1 MSRRK
6 GGRKSK
12 YHTHIKPRLAEIEA
26 WARDGL
32 TDEQIAKNLNVGVS
46 TFHKYKNEYIE
57 LVESL
62 KKGKEI
68 VDVEVENA
76 MLKRALGYEYEEV
89 RTLIEE
95 VDGKKKKKVEKVI
108 KHVPADVT
116 AGIFWLRN
124 RKGNAWSNKEEIDI
138 KKSLA
143 EIKKLEAE
151 ADKLAKENKVDSPP
165 TINIIPLERKSK

>member
-12 YHTHIKPRLAEIEA
+12 YHTHVEPRLVEIEA

-32 TDEQIAKNLNVGVS
+32 TDEQIARNLNVGVS

-76 MLKRALGYEYEEV
+76 LLKRALGYDFEEV
-89 RTLIEE
+89 KTYIED
-95 VDGKKKKKVEKVI
+95 VDGKKKKKVEKVV
-108 KHVPADVT
+108 KHIPADVT

-124 RKGNAWSNKEEIDI
+124 RKGQVWSNRDIIDVEKIKAETEFTKERTKLLKGN
-138 KKSLA
+138 KKDTSL
-143 EIKKLEAE
+143 LETLIE
-151 ADKLAKENKVDSPP
+151 TVKDE
-165 TINIIPLERKSK
+165 